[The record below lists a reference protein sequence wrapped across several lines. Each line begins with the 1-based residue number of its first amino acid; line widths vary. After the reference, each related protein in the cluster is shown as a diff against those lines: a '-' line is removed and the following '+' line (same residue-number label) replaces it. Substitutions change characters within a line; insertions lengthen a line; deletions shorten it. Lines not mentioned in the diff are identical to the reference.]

1 MQIYEYMKI
10 INTFDHDCKFM
21 NIKKRKF
28 MNIENT
34 TITLLW
40 IYKEYKFMNKW
51 TQWKQIYEQRHIIV
65 KNVEQIC
72 MSIDDFM
79 KHDM

>member
-1 MQIYEYMKI
+1 
-10 INTFDHDCKFM
+10 
-21 NIKKRKF
+21 

-40 IYKEYKFMNKW
+40 IYKEYKLMNKW